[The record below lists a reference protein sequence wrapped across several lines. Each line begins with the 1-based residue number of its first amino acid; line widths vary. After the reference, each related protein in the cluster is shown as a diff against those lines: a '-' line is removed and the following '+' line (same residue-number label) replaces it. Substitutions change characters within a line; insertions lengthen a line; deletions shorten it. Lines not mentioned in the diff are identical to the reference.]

1 MVQESLSLRQLSAI
15 PPRWLLEERRK
26 GIDYPFCTTC
36 WPESGGNLEEDAT
49 GSDSVCGTELPLR
62 STDGRCWVLW
72 HCAVAVE
79 IESVVEFPKNKGFWQ
94 LEAHNASICTN
105 NLIRHRWAIAA
116 LFYWLKKR
124 STDKC
129 LFFRGRDLEPHES
142 S

>member
-1 MVQESLSLRQLSAI
+1 MVRGSLSLRQLSA

-36 WPESGGNLEEDAT
+36 WPKSGGNLEKDAT
-49 GSDSVCGTELPLR
+49 GSDSVCGTELPLCEAPM
-62 STDGRCWVLW
+62 G
-72 HCAVAVE
+72 
-79 IESVVEFPKNKGFWQ
+79 VVGCCGIVRLLSRLNQSSKNKGFWQ

-129 LFFRGRDLEPHES
+129 VFFRGRDLEPHES